1 MESFEDKKARIQ
13 EFRPI
18 DDVFFEVLVRN
29 PKVCEEMLRTIL
41 EDPALV
47 VLEVIPQN
55 SIRNLQGRSVRL
67 DALCRLGNGKISNV
81 EVQRADDDDHLRR
94 VRYNASC
101 VTANVTD
108 PGEKFKNIPDVI
120 AVYITE
126 HDFLK
131 QGKTIYHIDKIIRET
146 GKTIDDGLFEVF
158 VNAQVNDHSE
168 VAALMECFLEKEP
181 DDPKFPEMQKEVHE
195 IKHTEGGVS
204 AMCEIMD
211 KYAKEYARESN
222 IQSFI
227 EACKICK
234 DTIEGATKKIM
245 ERFNLSHDDASK
257 KVSQYWGS

>member
-1 MESFEDKKARIQ
+1 
-13 EFRPI
+13 
-18 DDVFFEVLVRN
+18 
-29 PKVCEEMLRTIL
+29 
-41 EDPALV
+41 
-47 VLEVIPQN
+47 
-55 SIRNLQGRSVRL
+55 
-67 DALCRLGNGKISNV
+67 
-81 EVQRADDDDHLRR
+81 
-94 VRYNASC
+94 
-101 VTANVTD
+101 
-108 PGEKFKNIPDVI
+108 
-120 AVYITE
+120 
-126 HDFLK
+126 
-131 QGKTIYHIDKIIRET
+131 
-146 GKTIDDGLFEVF
+146 
-158 VNAQVNDHSE
+158 
-168 VAALMECFLEKEP
+168 MECFLEKEP